1 MNRRTNGTNWITRL
15 TLSHRNMQARSRR
28 VQDESSGRIFSSSG
42 CWYIISILLLT
53 PLTLALASSQPL
65 LSISSLTRW
74 RIVTAAGHLRYRV
87 DIPDTSSFC
96 DESQASSLVSLSASA
111 RSSRRLRL
119 TRSSRVRSRA
129 PTGDARG
136 GHCGFT
142 RRKWRLRSSSDRKRP
157 GTARYTSRW
166 SRVSGRSGGE
176 AATLHTGHARA
187 PLLKRRTMQPLQ
199 TDGSH
204 PRRQGRVGA
213 TRIEIVFRN
222 R

>member
-1 MNRRTNGTNWITRL
+1 MRL
-15 TLSHRNMQARSRR
+15 TLSHRNMQARSRS
-28 VQDESSGRIFSSSG
+28 VQDGSSGCIFSSSRSS
-42 CWYIISILLLT
+42 WYIISILLLT

-74 RIVTAAGHLRYRV
+74 RTVTAAGHLRYRV
-87 DIPDTSSFC
+87 DTPDTSSFC
-96 DESQASSLVSLSASA
+96 ESRASSLVSFFVSV

-119 TRSSRVRSRA
+119 TKSSRVRSRA
-129 PTGDARG
+129 PTGDANG

-187 PLLKRRTMQPLQ
+187 PLLRRRTMQPLQ
-199 TDGSH
+199 TDDPH
-204 PRRQGRVGA
+204 PQRQGDNA
-213 TRIEIVFRN
+213 NQNRIPK
-222 R
+222 

>member
-1 MNRRTNGTNWITRL
+1 
-15 TLSHRNMQARSRR
+15 MQARSRS
-28 VQDESSGRIFSSSG
+28 VQDGSSGRIFSSSG

-53 PLTLALASSQPL
+53 PLTLALASSHPL
-65 LSISSLTRW
+65 FSISSLTRW
-74 RIVTAAGHLRYRV
+74 RTVTAAGHLRYRV
-87 DIPDTSSFC
+87 DIPDTSSFF
-96 DESQASSLVSLSASA
+96 DESQVSSFVSFSASV
-111 RSSRRLRL
+111 SSRRLRL
-119 TRSSRVRSRA
+119 TKSSTVRSRA

-136 GHCGFT
+136 GHWGFT

-187 PLLKRRTMQPLQ
+187 PLLRRRTMQPLQ
-199 TDGSH
+199 TDDTHS
-204 PRRQGRVGA
+204 RREGDG
-213 TRIEIVFRN
+213 IVFRN